1 MEDNSSNPELPETIQ
16 DAYERGVRENYSL
29 TIDFFVHSI
38 TKEAEKIV
46 SSGVANGEISIQM
59 PLRHYEVLLKEHF
72 FWTPKFSKL
81 GTELLSVIR
90 RDVLKKING
99 EEEVNLHR
107 LLRSDSA
114 IITPF
119 EAKRNKHGFTL
130 NTNLIL
136 NVRTHEVV
144 SQNQLSK
151 FDKDQK
157 FWYEFRKP
165 QDPGWL
171 KVLKFTFSLALGAV
185 MFVCWLVIMAIFGLF
200 ILLAGLAG
208 GA

>member
-1 MEDNSSNPELPETIQ
+1 MEDNSSNPKTPETIQ

-29 TIDFFVHSI
+29 TIDFFVDSI

-59 PLRHYEVLLKEHF
+59 PIKHHEILLKEHF

-90 RDVLKKING
+90 RDVLKRING
-99 EEEVNLHR
+99 EDEVNLNR

-119 EAKRNKHGFTL
+119 EAKRTKHGFTL

-144 SQNQLSK
+144 HQNQLSK
-151 FDKDQK
+151 FDKNQK

-171 KVLKFTFSLALGAV
+171 KVLKFTFSLALGTV
-185 MFVCWLVIMAIFGLF
+185 LFVFWFMFMLIFGIF
-200 ILLAGLAG
+200 IFLAALAG